1 VNQANASTL
10 EPPRI
15 FPSQMI
21 LLKVNSKNLRL
32 MMPIKL
38 LTLLAET
45 ISTFLLQSK
54 ERFGVQVKFSN
65 K

>member
-1 VNQANASTL
+1 
-10 EPPRI
+10 
-15 FPSQMI
+15 MI